1 MRTNRLFILII
12 LALVFIS
19 CSKSID
25 ELKKESEKLF
35 NQAIDYYDRGY
46 FTQAEDFF
54 KKVIEIEEKT
64 GNVQRKA
71 ISKIYLGLIY
81 YNLSNYMEAENY
93 YKSSLSD
100 LRLIKDFKSE
110 LVVLNNLAGIYSIL
124 GDYSEAE
131 KIYLDVAGKSLIY
144 ADKEAEAIAHSNLG
158 DLYHEIGD
166 FDKMFKHYNK
176 SLQAYEV
183 LGDRK
188 GIVFIYNKLGNHFL
202 SSNDFVNALE
212 MFSKSYELENSYSLN
227 YLSLELMNSLGQVYF
242 QLKSFQQARTLFEEG
257 LQRTTSK
264 ETSPLVLISLHN
276 NLGDFEFN
284 LGSYT
289 KAIDYYSKALE
300 VSDKSYLKYLSPIMQ
315 LKIARCYENL
325 YSINLNET
333 DKKTAERFYNFSVN
347 RFKENKDFNNLFI
360 AASNLASFYYR
371 TGEVKKSI
379 ELFKEFSNQE
389 LIINLIT
396 DYETTNFIF
405 KPDYDFTFLLSLI
418 ESNEVEEAFNFL
430 YKIKVKKSLE
440 YFLKFQKFDFLESNV
455 RDLILHLKKD
465 LYQMNTYHRILVQ
478 ELALPESQR
487 IKDKV
492 KFASKSYSKIKENL
506 DEKIKSL
513 TELYQF
519 LKPSFEDVNFSEMIK
534 LKNLVYI
541 EPVLTLNHLMLFII
555 SSSGIESFKIKIDGE
570 SFKNNLKLL
579 SFNLSSFKRDELKN
593 FVQES
598 FGQVR
603 KEFFNF
609 INSRKYKL
617 KEIVFLLND
626 SELDLLS
633 HILFASLGED
643 NSIEQL
649 NFSYSYLIN
658 ERTTN
663 TTDLKFEILRSGKF
677 QPLIGAQQE
686 KRAVQPNLER
696 NLRVRFRKEFNE
708 SDEKELSKNQN
719 ANCLLVKDKLI
730 INQLSPEYSF
740 LLPENSRSQRENNE
754 LMNLA
759 SILNRKYKFILFSNI
774 SYSNLNEL
782 SRFISVFHFTAI
794 PCIVISLNQNAQE
807 FSTEFLYNYKKS
819 RERFSMDEF
828 FGSYYRSSLENSVK
842 RNSTGWVSI
851 IRINN

>member
-1 MRTNRLFILII
+1 MRINRILIAI
-12 LALVFIS
+12 VLTLVFNS
-19 CSKSID
+19 CSKSLD

-46 FTQAEDFF
+46 FDQAEDFF
-54 KKVIEIEEKT
+54 KRIIEIEDKT
-64 GNVQRKA
+64 GNVPRKA

-81 YNLSNYMEAENY
+81 YNLSNFIEAENY

-100 LRLIKDFKSE
+100 LRSIKDFKSE

-158 DLYHEIGD
+158 DLYQEIGD
-166 FDKMFKHYNK
+166 FDKMFEHYNK

-188 GIVFIYNKLGNHFL
+188 GIVFIYNKIGQHFL

-212 MFSKSYELENSYSLN
+212 MFSRSYKLENSYSLN
-227 YLSLELMNSLGQVYF
+227 YLSSELMNSLGQVYF
-242 QLKSFQQARTLFEEG
+242 HLKSFQQAKTFFEEG
-257 LQRTTSK
+257 LKRATSK
-264 ETSPLVLISLHN
+264 ETSPLALISLHN

-284 LGSYT
+284 FGSYT

-300 VSDKSYLKYLSPIMQ
+300 VSDKSYLKYLSPILQ

-347 RFKENKDFNNLFI
+347 RFRENKDFNNFRI
-360 AASNLASFYYR
+360 AATNLASFYYR

-379 ELFKEFSNQE
+379 ELFKDFSTQE

-396 DYETTNFIF
+396 DDEMRNFIF
-405 KPDYDFTFLLSLI
+405 KPDYDFTFLLPLI
-418 ESNEVEEAFNFL
+418 ESNKVKEAFKFL

-440 YFLKFQKFDFLESNV
+440 YFLKFQKFDFLNSDI
-455 RDLILHLKKD
+455 RDLILELKKD
-465 LYQMNTYHRILVQ
+465 LYQLNTYHRILIQ

-487 IKDKV
+487 IKEKV
-492 KFASKSYSKIKENL
+492 KFASKNYSKVKENL

-513 TELYQF
+513 TEHYQF
-519 LKPSFEDVNFSEMIK
+519 LKPSFEEVNFSEMIK
-534 LKNLVYI
+534 SKNLVYI
-541 EPVLTLNHLMLFII
+541 APVLASNQLMLFII
-555 SSSGIESFKIKIDGE
+555 SSNGIESFRIKIDGE

-579 SFNLSSFKRDELKN
+579 SFNLSNFKRDEFQK

-598 FGQVR
+598 FSQIR

-617 KEIVFLLND
+617 EEIVFLLND
-626 SELDLLS
+626 SELNLLS
-633 HILFASLGED
+633 HILFASLDEK
-643 NSIEQL
+643 NSIKQHHL
-649 NFSYSYLIN
+649 SYSYLIN
-658 ERTTN
+658 DRTTN
-663 TTDLKFEILRSGKF
+663 TKDLKFEILRSGKF
-677 QPLIGAQQE
+677 QSLIATHQE
-686 KRAVQPNLER
+686 KRSVRPNLEK
-696 NLRVRFRKEFNE
+696 NLRVGLRKESNE
-708 SDEKELSKNQN
+708 STNNELSVIQN
-719 ANCLLVKDKLI
+719 ANCLLVQDKLI
-730 INQLSPEYSF
+730 INQMSPEYSF
-740 LLPENSRSQRENNE
+740 LLPENSRSQSEKNE
-754 LMNLA
+754 LMNFA
-759 SILNRKYKFILFSNI
+759 NILNRKYKFILFNNI
-774 SYSNLNEL
+774 TYSNLNEL
-782 SRFISVFHFTAI
+782 IRFISLFDFTDI

-807 FSTEFLYNYKKS
+807 FSTEFLYNYEKS
-819 RERFSMDEF
+819 RERFSIDEF
-828 FGSYYRSSLENSVK
+828 FENYYIASLENSTK
-842 RNSTGWVSI
+842 RNSTCWVSTC
-851 IRINN
+851 RISN